1 MPLSTLG
8 APSIRQIDFGEA
20 EQMIKYQL
28 ICDLT
33 HEFEGWFQTSAAF
46 VAQNEAGLVTCP
58 VCDSFKVRRALMT
71 PNLASP
77 KRRRVDVDRL
87 PAAEV
92 GHDLGNQAG
101 TITPSSQAASGQTVS
116 AHDAASKADPSK
128 LAPSQATLNEAFVK
142 LRQLQRKIKT
152 ECRDVGTDFATEVR
166 KMHYGDSEP
175 ENIYGQSS
183 AEERESLADEG
194 IDIVTLPWLPPEH

>member
-1 MPLSTLG
+1 
-8 APSIRQIDFGEA
+8 
-20 EQMIKYQL
+20 MIKYQL

-33 HEFEGWFQTSAAF
+33 HEFEGWFRTSAAF
-46 VAQNEAGLVTCP
+46 DAQNEAGLVTCP
-58 VCDSFKVRRALMT
+58 VCDSVTVRRALMT

-77 KRRRVDVDRL
+77 KRRRDDVRRL
-87 PAAEV
+87 PMSET
-92 GHDLGNQAG
+92 GHQAG
-101 TITPSSQAASGQTVS
+101 TTAPSSQAASCQTAS
-116 AHDAASKADPSK
+116 AHAAASKPASAQA
-128 LAPSQATLNEAFVK
+128 APSQAALGEAIAQ
-142 LRQLQRKIKT
+142 LRQLQRKVKS

-175 ENIYGQSS
+175 ENVYGQSS

>member
-1 MPLSTLG
+1 
-8 APSIRQIDFGEA
+8 
-20 EQMIKYQL
+20 MIKYQL

-33 HEFEGWFQTSAAF
+33 HEFEGWFQTGTAF
-46 VAQNEAGLVTCP
+46 DAQNEAGLITCP
-58 VCDSFKVRRALMT
+58 VCDSVKVRRALMT

-77 KRRRVDVDRL
+77 KRRRDDVRRL
-87 PAAEV
+87 PMAEA
-92 GHDLGNQAG
+92 GHQAHHQAG
-101 TITPSSQAASGQTVS
+101 TNAPPSQAASGQTAS
-116 AHDAASKADPSK
+116 AHVAASKPDPSK
-128 LAPSQATLNEAFVK
+128 PASAQATPSQAALGEAIAQ
-142 LRQLQRKIKT
+142 LRQLQRKVKS

-175 ENIYGQSS
+175 ENIYGHSS

>member
-1 MPLSTLG
+1 
-8 APSIRQIDFGEA
+8 
-20 EQMIKYQL
+20 MIKYQL

-33 HEFEGWFQTSAAF
+33 HEFEGWFQTGPAF
-46 VAQNEAGLVTCP
+46 DAQNEAGLITCP
-58 VCDSFKVRRALMT
+58 VCDSVKVRRALMT

-77 KRRRVDVDRL
+77 KRRRDDVRRL
-87 PAAEV
+87 PVAETGHHV
-92 GHDLGNQAG
+92 GTKA
-101 TITPSSQAASGQTVS
+101 PSSQTASGQTAS
-116 AHDAASKADPSK
+116 AHVAASKPDLFKPAS
-128 LAPSQATLNEAFVK
+128 LQAVPSQAALGEAIAQ
-142 LRQLQRKIKT
+142 LRQLQRKVKS

-175 ENIYGQSS
+175 ENVYGQSS

>member
-1 MPLSTLG
+1 
-8 APSIRQIDFGEA
+8 
-20 EQMIKYQL
+20 MIKYQL

-33 HEFEGWFQTSAAF
+33 HEFEGWFQTGAAF
-46 VAQNEAGLVTCP
+46 DAQNKAGLVTCP
-58 VCDSFKVRRALMT
+58 VCDSVTVRRALMT

-77 KRRRVDVDRL
+77 KRRRDDMRHL
-87 PAAEV
+87 PEAET
-92 GHDLGNQAG
+92 GNQAG
-101 TITPSSQAASGQTVS
+101 IITPSSQVAPGQTALAHVAAHKS
-116 AHDAASKADPSK
+116 APSRAAPSK
-128 LAPSQATLNEAFVK
+128 LATSQAALGEAVAQ
-142 LRQLQRKIKT
+142 LRQLQREIKS

-175 ENIYGQSS
+175 ENIYGHSS